1 MIRRTTLF
9 VLGAAAL
16 AAASLPAAARDRV
29 AVGTL
34 ECRSPG
40 TVSFIVSVSDYACVF
55 RSVSGRDF
63 RYYGQI
69 RRVGLDVGITGREV
83 LVWRVWA
90 PTSQIDRRALRGGY
104 GGAHAGAGVVVGLG
118 ANALVG
124 GSNNTIS
131 LQPLSVEAT
140 TGVNFALSVSSLTL
154 D

>member
-1 MIRRTTLF
+1 MIRRMTLF

-16 AAASLPAAARDRV
+16 ATMSLSATARDRV

-40 TVSFIVSVSDYACVF
+40 TVSFIVSATNYACVF
-55 RSVSGRDF
+55 RSVSGRAF
-63 RYYGQI
+63 RYDGQI
-69 RRVGLDVGITGREV
+69 RRVGLDVGITRDEV

-90 PTSQIDRRALRGGY
+90 PTNQIDRRALRGGY

-124 GSNNTIS
+124 GSNSTIS

-140 TGVNFALSVSSLTL
+140 TGINVALSVAGLTL

>member
-16 AAASLPAAARDRV
+16 AAASLPAVARDRV

-40 TVSFIVSVSDYACVF
+40 TVSFIVSATNYACVF
-55 RSVSGRDF
+55 RSVSGRAF
-63 RYYGQI
+63 RYDGQI
-69 RRVGLDVGITGREV
+69 RRVGLDVGITRDEV
-83 LVWRVWA
+83 LIWRVWA

-104 GGAHAGAGVVVGLG
+104 GGAHAGAGIVVGLG

-124 GSNNTIS
+124 GSNSTIS

-140 TGVNFALSVSSLTL
+140 TGMNVALSVAGLTL
-154 D
+154 N